1 MKMTSDL
8 EKELEVFIQQRKEE
22 LFRDKV
28 ILSKDEEDLL
38 KEYIHDYNNPEW
50 RTVIIDKISF
60 PDYEVSSIGSIRN
73 KYKKTELSQN
83 KLNGGYLIV
92 NIAGKYKALV
102 HRLVA
107 QSFIPNPENKK
118 EVNHINGIK
127 TCNWYKNLEWATR
140 QENANHA
147 LETGLINIGE
157 NVPTAKYTEED
168 VHNVCKLAEQGMG
181 AEKISKTLNV
191 SKSFVVGIMYRGE
204 WRHISS
210 QYKMPQA
217 KKFHDEN
224 VIHEIC
230 KLLSKG
236 KRPVEIANELSN
248 LNVKWEDVQ
257 SIRKGKS
264 WRRISNQYD
273 IPGLEKN
280 NITEERSS
288 DKIRELLKQ
297 GIMDTDV
304 IANKLGIEKT
314 RAKKQYIMKVRR
326 NYLRSLDQDETSTT
340 ISKESTSQV

>member
-1 MKMTSDL
+1 MKISSHL
-8 EKELEVFIQQRKEE
+8 EKELEVFIQQRKAE

-28 ILSKDEEDLL
+28 ILSKEEEDLL
-38 KEYIHDYNNPEW
+38 KEYIQNYNNPEW
-50 RTVIIDKISF
+50 RTVLIDKISF
-60 PDYEVSSIGSIRN
+60 PDYEVSSLGSVRN

-83 KLNGGYLIV
+83 KLNGGYLFV
-92 NIAGKYKALV
+92 SLAGKYKALV

-107 QSFIPNPENKK
+107 QAFIPNPENKP

-140 QENANHA
+140 QENADHA
-147 LETGLINIGE
+147 LETGLIRIGE
-157 NVPTAKYTEED
+157 DAPSAKHTEED
-168 VHNVCKLAEQGMG
+168 VRSVCKLAEQGIG
-181 AEKISKTLNV
+181 AEEISKTLNF

-204 WRHISS
+204 WRHITS

-236 KRPVEIANELSN
+236 KRPVEIANELSS

-257 SIRKGKS
+257 AIRRGKS
-264 WRRISNQYD
+264 WRRVSNQYD

-280 NITEERSS
+280 NITEDKSS

-297 GIMDTDV
+297 GIMDTNV
-304 IANKLGIEKT
+304 IADKLGIEKSKY
-314 RAKKQYIMKVRR
+314 KKQYIMKVRR
-326 NYLRSLDQDETSTT
+326 NYLRSLNQDETSTT

>member
-28 ILSKDEEDLL
+28 ILSKEEEDLL
-38 KEYIHDYNNPEW
+38 KEYIHDYINPEW
-50 RTVIIDKISF
+50 REVTLNKIPTNF
-60 PDYEVSSIGSIRN
+60 EVSNIGHVRNRKTKSLWEFKDIHEN
-73 KYKKTELSQN
+73 KYLWVGVSVQ
-83 KLNGGYLIV
+83 
-92 NIAGKYKALV
+92 GKSITCGV

-107 QSFIPNPENKK
+107 QAFIPNPENKK

-191 SKSFVVGIMYRGE
+191 SKSFVVGIIYRGE
-204 WRHISS
+204 WKHITS

-224 VIHEIC
+224 TIHEIC

-257 SIRKGKS
+257 AIRKGKA

-280 NITEERSS
+280 NITEDKTS

-326 NYLRSLDQDETSTT
+326 NYLRQLNQDETSTT
-340 ISKESTSQV
+340 ISK